1 MGIGGNLLSVELD
14 IPVFPAGFVEVF
26 EVFHLVSCFPR
37 GGTIAEMVSLV
48 RTRGFR
54 LEGADLDS

>member
-37 GGTIAEMVSLV
+37 GGDH
-48 RTRGFR
+48 RGDGFSC
-54 LEGADLDS
+54 ADKRF